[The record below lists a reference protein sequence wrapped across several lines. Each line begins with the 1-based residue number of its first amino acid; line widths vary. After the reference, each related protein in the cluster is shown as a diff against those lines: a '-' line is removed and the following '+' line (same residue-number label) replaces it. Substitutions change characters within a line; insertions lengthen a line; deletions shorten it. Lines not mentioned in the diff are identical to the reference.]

1 MMSEEGGLRMRRI
14 ALVCEKGGTGKTTS
28 CTAFAVG
35 LAQRGHRTLLID
47 ADQQA
52 NSTWTL
58 LGGQGADSP
67 TLASVLTRESLAVE
81 AIRQTTT
88 PRLDLL
94 PADGSLGGVNVT
106 LAQELGRD
114 TRLRS
119 ALAPIEG
126 HYDFVLI
133 DTGPQF
139 NTLLANVLVYAVEVI
154 VPLDLGVYAMLGLVQ
169 LQDTIAEVREAYGNH
184 ALHIA
189 GLILTKVSRNNVA
202 RDIETELRTR
212 FGNTVY
218 KTTVPLSVKIDEAH
232 SRGMTV
238 LEHAPKSAGA
248 LAYFQLVEEIVNHG
262 NSNERGRSQVVRGPG
277 ENAA

>member
-1 MMSEEGGLRMRRI
+1 MRRI
-14 ALVCEKGGTGKTTS
+14 ALVCEKGGAGKTTS
-28 CTAFAVG
+28 ATALAVG

-58 LGGQGADSP
+58 LGGQGADAP

-88 PRLDLL
+88 PNLDLL
-94 PADGSLGGVNVT
+94 PADRSLGGVNVT

-139 NTLLANVLVYAVEVI
+139 NTILANVLVYAVEVV

-184 ALHIA
+184 GLHIA

-212 FGNTVY
+212 FGDTVF

>member
-1 MMSEEGGLRMRRI
+1 MRRI

-28 CTAFAVG
+28 ATALAVG
-35 LAQRGHRTLLID
+35 LARRGHRTLLVD

-58 LGGQGADSP
+58 SGGQGSSPP
-67 TLASVLTRESLAVE
+67 TLASVLTREASAVE
-81 AIRQTTT
+81 AIRPTTT
-88 PRLDLL
+88 SGLDLL
-94 PADGSLGGVNVT
+94 PADNSLGGVNVA

-119 ALAPIEG
+119 ALAPIESN
-126 HYDFVLI
+126 YDFCLL

-184 ALHIA
+184 SLRVA

-202 RDIETELRTR
+202 RDVEAELRAR
-212 FGNTVY
+212 FGDLVFE
-218 KTTVPLSVKIDEAH
+218 TTVPLSVKIDEAH

-262 NSNERGRSQVVRGPG
+262 QSNERGGSQVVRGSG